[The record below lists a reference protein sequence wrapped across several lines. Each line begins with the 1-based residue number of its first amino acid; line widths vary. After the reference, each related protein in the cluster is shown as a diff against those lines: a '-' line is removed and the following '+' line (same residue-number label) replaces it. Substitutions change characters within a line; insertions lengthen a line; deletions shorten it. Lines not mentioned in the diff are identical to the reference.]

1 MFIQENL
8 IRKKLR
14 SLGLH
19 IFKRIENIG
28 NANFSTNGEEVFIH
42 NLFRSFNTLNSD
54 NDQITIF
61 DIGANVGN
69 YTNMLLKR
77 NKQYA
82 KNLTIYCF
90 EPTKAAYEELKRKH
104 GNKSN
109 IYIEKT
115 AISNQNGET
124 EIFYDEE
131 KSGFASLYKRNLGA
145 FSIYLNKSERVE
157 TIRLDSFIKEKQT
170 EHIHFLKIDIEG
182 HELKAF
188 EGMGDYLHYEFI
200 DFIQFEYGGANLDSH
215 TSLME
220 FYDLFTRR
228 KFTIAKIMPSGLLI
242 RDYEYFMDNFI
253 YANFVAISNKV
264 LNRIR

>member
-14 SLGLH
+14 SLGLY

-28 NANFSTNGEEVFIH
+28 NADFSTNGEKVFVH
-42 NLFRSFNTLNSD
+42 NLFHSFNTLCGE
-54 NDQITIF
+54 NDEITMF

-69 YTNMLLKR
+69 YTTMLLER
-77 NKQYA
+77 NKQYG
-82 KNLTIYCF
+82 KKLSIYCF
-90 EPTKAAYEELKRKH
+90 EPTTAAYNELKTKH
-104 GNKSN
+104 GDKRNIHLEKIAVSN
-109 IYIEKT
+109 E
-115 AISNQNGET
+115 NGET

-131 KSGFASLYKRNLGA
+131 KSGFASLYKRNLGT
-145 FSIYLNKSERVE
+145 FSIYMNKSEGVK
-157 TIRLDSFIKEKQT
+157 TTRLDTFIKQNNT

-188 EGMGDYLHYEFI
+188 EGLGDYLHYEFI

-228 KFTIAKIMPSGLLI
+228 KFTIAKIMPSGLQI
-242 RDYEYFMDNFI
+242 RDYEYYMDNFI